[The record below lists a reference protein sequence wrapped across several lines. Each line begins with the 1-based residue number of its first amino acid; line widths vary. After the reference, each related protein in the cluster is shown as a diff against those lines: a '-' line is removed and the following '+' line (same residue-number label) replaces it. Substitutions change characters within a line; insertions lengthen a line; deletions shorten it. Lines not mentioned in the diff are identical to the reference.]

1 MTEEQATKSGEE
13 VIAQLRSRRNSFY
26 NRNKFYFRTDDTQ
39 ATLIRKYCAKNKTSW
54 GRKIWLQLFTTR
66 TNVVFSYACFT

>member
-13 VIAQLRSRRNSFY
+13 VIAQLRSRRNSYY

-39 ATLIRKYCAKNKTSW
+39 ATLIRKYCAKNKIS
-54 GRKIWLQLFTTR
+54 L
-66 TNVVFSYACFT
+66 

>member
-13 VIAQLRSRRNSFY
+13 VLAQLRSRRNSYY

-39 ATLIRKYCAKNKTSW
+39 ATLIRKYCAKNKIS
-54 GRKIWLQLFTTR
+54 LSQLFDQLL
-66 TNVVFSYACFT
+66 TNFFNHA